1 MLAGACGPVSPAPV
15 YSIQGMTFMKRGEVA
30 YER

>member
-1 MLAGACGPVSPAPV
+1 MLAGACGSVSPAR
-15 YSIQGMTFMKRGEVA
+15 YTGMTFMKRGEVA